1 MSEPILPAVASGRL
15 HAIDECIRRYQ
26 SLLWGLARRYS
37 PNLQDAEDAL
47 QEIFLDLWK
56 SAERFDPA
64 LASEQ
69 TFIVMIARRRLI
81 DRNRRRARRP
91 EAIGVE
97 APELLPA
104 ADEQSLLERASAG
117 ETAARANTAL
127 SQLRPEQRRVLE
139 LFLLHGQTHQEIASG
154 TGLPLGTVK
163 SHARRGLQRVREL
176 LGVGLS
182 PEASS

>member
-1 MSEPILPAVASGRL
+1 
-15 HAIDECIRRYQ
+15 
-26 SLLWGLARRYS
+26 
-37 PNLQDAEDAL
+37 
-47 QEIFLDLWK
+47 LDLWK